1 MYREYLLTVYESGFD
16 RISTFM
22 FSVNIRAGP
31 WYVRA
36 LRHESDCGPLIHI
49 FANCSIDLVLV
60 LFLLLP
66 SLLRNVVY
74 VKKQLCYLLFVISWL
89 VSRGGNCGR
98 PAGRIEMPL
107 CKNFRRPQ
115 IFL

>member
-36 LRHESDCGPLIHI
+36 LRHESNCGPLIHV
-49 FANCSIDLVLV
+49 FANCSIDLILV
-60 LFLLLP
+60 LFLLGHRLGDDLVDWNSGVSVCP
-66 SLLRNVVY
+66 SVRPY
-74 VKKQLCYLLFVISWL
+74 VRPYVHKKFFRFPSNL
-89 VSRGGNCGR
+89 VCG
-98 PAGRIEMPL
+98 
-107 CKNFRRPQ
+107 
-115 IFL
+115 